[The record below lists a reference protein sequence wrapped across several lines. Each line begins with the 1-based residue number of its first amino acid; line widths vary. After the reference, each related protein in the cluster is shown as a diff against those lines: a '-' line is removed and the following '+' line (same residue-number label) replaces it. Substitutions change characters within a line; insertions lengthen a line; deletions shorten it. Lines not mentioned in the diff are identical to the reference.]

1 MSVIQNLSQE
11 PQSKRR
17 KIDSKINYS
26 SSSTS
31 CGHFFVRYGICC
43 NCRSTVARDEGRSFN
58 YLVDGLQL
66 SDIAVSVTKKF
77 TTQITCFNDKKL
89 HLVLDLD
96 HTLLH
101 TVLVSKLSEEEK
113 YLVGEVDSKEDLWR
127 FNRGY
132 SSEFLIKLR
141 PFVHEF
147 LKEANKMFSMYVYTM
162 GDRDYANIVLKVI
175 DPEKVYFG
183 DRVITRNES
192 PYIKTLDLVLA
203 DECGVVIV
211 DDTPQVWPDHKRNL
225 LEITKYKYFLDTT
238 IHDVKYSKSYAEEKR
253 DESYKEGSLAN
264 VLKVLK
270 EVYEGFFSSDGV
282 EKKLDIDSKD
292 VRLLLHDP
300 CRPNTT
306 LANFTFTNL
315 GFFFL

>member
-1 MSVIQNLSQE
+1 MSVMQQNLSVE
-11 PQSKRR
+11 PKSKKR
-17 KIDSKINYS
+17 KIDSEINNS
-26 SSSTS
+26 SSSTN
-31 CGHFFVRYGICC
+31 CDHFFVRYGICC
-43 NCRSTVARDEGRSFN
+43 NCRSNVERHRGRSFD

-66 SDIAVSVTKKF
+66 SDIAVTVTKRV

-101 TVLVSKLSEEEK
+101 TVMISNLTKEETYLIEEE
-113 YLVGEVDSKEDLWR
+113 DSREDLR
-127 FNRGY
+127 RLNGGY

-162 GDRDYANIVLKVI
+162 GDRDYAMNVLNLI

-211 DDTPQVWPDHKRNL
+211 DDTPHVWPDHKRNL
-225 LEITKYKYFLDTT
+225 LEITKYNYFSDKTR
-238 IHDVKYSKSYAEEKR
+238 HDVKYTKSYAEEKR
-253 DESYKEGSLAN
+253 DESRNDGSLAN
-264 VLKVLK
+264 VLKVIK
-270 EVYEGFFSSDGV
+270 QVYEGFFSGGV
-282 EKKLDIDSKD
+282 EKDLDIDSKD
-292 VRLLLHDP
+292 VRLLLHDAR
-300 CRPNTT
+300 RPK
-306 LANFTFTNL
+306 FYC
-315 GFFFL
+315 